1 MKIVKVSASRD
12 YEVVIDNN
20 LLDKSGEYVRQR
32 AGGRIAAIITDDIV
46 DELYSDRVKKSLE
59 DNDYQVI
66 KYVIKNGESSK
77 NGANYIAILEFLAS
91 NKLSRSDV
99 VVALGGGVV
108 GDLAGFVSATYLRG
122 IKFVQIPTTL
132 LAAVDSSVG
141 GKTAIDLEAGKNLAG
156 AFYQPQVVLCDYSTL
171 DTLPDEVFSDG
182 CAEVI
187 KYGVIASEELF
198 KKCFDGIKENIEDII
213 YECVKIKRDI
223 VAKDE
228 FDTGMRQLLNYGHT
242 IGHGIE
248 ACSNYEITHGKAVA
262 IGMMLITNA
271 AVKLGLC
278 EEKVLLEL
286 KKIIKLCG
294 LPYDT
299 HYGVSELYEIML
311 SDKKV
316 DGTMINLVIPT
327 TIGDAKLKKV
337 STDEMKDILSKG
349 LEV

>member
-1 MKIVKVSASRD
+1 MKIVKVNASKN
-12 YEVVIDNN
+12 YEVIIDND
-20 LLDKSGEYVRQR
+20 LLDKAGEYIRQR
-32 AGGRIAAIITDDIV
+32 AGGRIAAVITDDIV
-46 DELYSDRVKKSLE
+46 DGLYYERVHKSLE
-59 DNDYQVI
+59 VNDYQVI
-66 KYVIKNGESSK
+66 KFVFNNGESSK
-77 NGANYIAILEFLAS
+77 NATNYIKILEFLAS

-171 DTLPDEVFSDG
+171 DTLPIEVFNDG

-198 KKCFDGIKENIEDII
+198 DKCFDGIKENIEDII

-223 VAKDE
+223 VSEDE
-228 FDTGMRQLLNYGHT
+228 FDTGKRQLLNYGHT

-262 IGMMLITNA
+262 IGMMLITKA
-271 AVKLGLC
+271 SVKLGIC
-278 EEKVLLEL
+278 DEKVLKRLEKL
-286 KKIIKLCG
+286 IKLCG

-316 DGTMINLVIPT
+316 DGTMINLVVPIR
-327 TIGDAKLKKV
+327 IGEAELKKV
-337 STDEMKDILSKG
+337 STEEMRDILSKG
-349 LEV
+349 LE